1 MIKIRNTTLKDVAI
15 AAGVSVSTAS
25 RALSGNTII
34 SAETC
39 ERVRTEA
46 ARLNYTINSAAR
58 SLRCRKTRSI
68 GVVLPD
74 ISGEFYAVCASA
86 ILKNAR
92 KRDYAVLF
100 TESSHNTDDEKKAV
114 RALMERG
121 VDGILFIG
129 DNTDNE
135 IVKNLFANS
144 VPIVTGD
151 RRIAGIPSVTYN
163 NRETMYA
170 VTESLYKSG
179 CRSFIYIGEPTDGQD
194 NLKMR
199 YLGFND
205 FISAHTDIKAEK
217 FFDSRLHENK
227 LKGGFELFCEKIQ
240 KISPDAVVTSN
251 DLIAIGI
258 ISAAQKAGI
267 NIPLKMSVT
276 GFDDLLA
283 SEYMVPPLS
292 TVRQDIAQLAG
303 LCVSML
309 DDIISGATV
318 SDAVIKQ
325 EIILRKSVRFDE
337 RYQHEQ

>member
-1 MIKIRNTTLKDVAI
+1 M
-15 AAGVSVSTAS
+15 AAKVSVSTAS
-25 RALSGNTII
+25 RVLSGNTAI

-58 SLRCRKTRSI
+58 SLRCDRTRSI
-68 GVVLPD
+68 GVVFPD

-92 KRDYAVLF
+92 KKDYAVLF
-100 TESSHNTDDEKKAV
+100 TESGHNTADEEKAV

-129 DNTDNE
+129 DNTDTE
-135 IVKNLFANS
+135 IVKNMSANS

-151 RRIAGIPSVTYN
+151 RRITGIPSVTYN

-199 YLGFND
+199 YLGFKD
-205 FISAHTDIKAEK
+205 FISAHTDTQAAE
-217 FFDSRLHENK
+217 FFDSRFHENK
-227 LKGGFELFCEKIQ
+227 LKGGSELFFEKIQ
-240 KISPDAVVTSN
+240 ELSPDAVITSN

-258 ISAAQKAGI
+258 ISAAHRAGVH
-267 NIPLKMSVT
+267 IPLKMSVT

-283 SEYMVPPLS
+283 SEYTVPPLS
-292 TVRQDIAQLAG
+292 TVRQDIARLAK

-309 DDIISGATV
+309 DDVIASRTV
-318 SDAVIKQ
+318 SDAVIEQ
-325 EIILRKSVRFDE
+325 EIILRKSTRLDE
-337 RYQHEQ
+337 RCPHEQ